1 MLRVALTGGIATGKS
16 HVRSRVAARG
26 VPTVDAD
33 SIVHDLF
40 RAGSDVPI
48 EIADRFGSTMLRPDG
63 GVDRAALG
71 ALVFSDEASRR
82 ALEAIVH
89 PRVYGRIEE
98 WMSRQARD
106 GAGWVLA
113 DIPLVFE
120 TGRDAEFDR
129 VIVVAC
135 SPEQQVR
142 RIIERDGVD
151 EAAARA
157 RLAAQWPIADKVLRA
172 TDVVDTSGT
181 FDETD
186 RQVDAIC
193 AALDGLA
200 ASRCDD
206 GRPLRT
212 P

>member
-16 HVRSRVAARG
+16 YVRSRVAARG

-40 RAGSDVPI
+40 RAGSDVPAA
-48 EIADRFGSTMLRPDG
+48 IADRFGSSMLRPDG

-71 ALVFSDEASRR
+71 RLVFADQAARR

-89 PRVYGRIEE
+89 PSVYGRIAE

-106 GAGWVLA
+106 GASWVLA

-120 TGRDAEFDR
+120 TGRDGEFDR

-135 SPEQQVR
+135 SPEQQVQ

-172 TDVVDTSGT
+172 TDVVDTSGS

-186 RQVDAIC
+186 RQVDAIS
-193 AALDGLA
+193 AALDELA
-200 ASRCDD
+200 ASRIGD
-206 GRPLRT
+206 GRHLRI